1 MNFMPPTFAKKIKM
15 SQLTTTF
22 FRTLVLT
29 GLIPALQSNA
39 QSTQAVTGAITTFGG
54 YWKSTTDSMNPVKP
68 NNSHDLLAFR
78 FNNVMY
84 STGVNDAALITNSE
98 TFVAQEYQ
106 SLPIASFTG
115 TAGANTKIALG
126 QMYDGVDNGP
136 SVPPPVNSIPLYL
149 TDGVQGLNL
158 GTGVANLPAGSLSF
172 TFPTLNTTAL
182 GDSIPDVL
190 ITQIAQPTGGVDY
203 YKFTDVN
210 GNLVGDSVAIS
221 FSGIDSVGNWTGD
234 FYEASANPVPMTLT
248 ASLTKSDR
256 PIRLWAAD
264 LSTFG
269 INATNAASVEN
280 FVIRLNGN
288 SDVAFIAYNTSIG
301 VILPVTYT
309 YFNAEKIN
317 KDAVL
322 TWETAQEKNSDYFEI
337 QTSADGKSFA
347 ALGRLQAA
355 GNSSTPKSYTY
366 SDKNIKAGDH
376 FYRLKQVDIDGKSEY
391 STVRLVENNIADN
404 GNTLI
409 IAPNP
414 ASDNIHINVGQSNE
428 AKTIDIYTVDGRK
441 VYTKNLTTTE
451 GQVSVST
458 AALQAGTYIAELRST
473 NGNVEYSKFT
483 VQK

>member
-1 MNFMPPTFAKKIKM
+1 MSLMPPTFAKKYKM
-15 SQLTTTF
+15 SQLTS
-22 FRTLVLT
+22 TLFKTLAFA
-29 GLIPALQSNA
+29 GLIPTLQSNA
-39 QSTQAVTGAITTFGG
+39 QSTQAVTGAITTYGG
-54 YWKSTTDSMNPVKP
+54 YWKSLTGSINPVKP
-68 NNSHDLLAFR
+68 DNSQDLLAFR

-84 STGVNDAALITNSE
+84 STGVNDALLTLNSE
-98 TFVAQEYQ
+98 TFVPQEYQ

-115 TAGANTKIALG
+115 TPGANTKIALG

-136 SVPPPVNSIPLYL
+136 SVPPPINNIPLYL

-158 GTGVANLPAGSLSF
+158 GTGVANLPSGTLSF
-172 TFPTLNTTAL
+172 VMPTLNTTAL

-210 GNLVGDSVAIS
+210 GNIVGDSIAIS

-234 FYEASANPVPMTLT
+234 FYEASANPTPMTLT

-288 SDVAFIAYNTSIG
+288 SDVAFIAYNTGIG
-301 VILPVTYT
+301 VILPVTYS
-309 YFNAEKIN
+309 YFNAKKVN
-317 KDAVL
+317 NDAVL
-322 TWETAQEKNSDYFEI
+322 TWETAQEKNADYFEI
-337 QTSADGKSFA
+337 QTSIDGKSFT
-347 ALGRLQAA
+347 ALSRIKAA

-366 SDKNIKAGDH
+366 VDKNISTGDH
-376 FYRLKQVDIDGKSEY
+376 FYRLKQVDIDDKAEY
-391 STVRLVENNIADN
+391 SNVRLVENNAIN
-404 GNTLI
+404 QKGLLV
-409 IAPNP
+409 APNP
-414 ASDNIHINVGQSNE
+414 ASDNIRIQTGQSSE
-428 AKTIDIYTVDGRK
+428 ARILNIYTVDGRK
-441 VYTKNLTTTE
+441 VYTKNIAAAEKET
-451 GQVSVST
+451 SVST
-458 AALQAGTYIAELRST
+458 AALQSGIYIAELRGA
-473 NGNVEYSKFT
+473 NGNNEYSKFT

>member
-1 MNFMPPTFAKKIKM
+1 MKPSILSHIFKVTQA
-15 SQLTTTF
+15 TT
-22 FRTLVLT
+22 VLT
-29 GLIPALQSNA
+29 LSIIGQSNA
-39 QSTQAVTGAITTFGG
+39 QSTQAVTGAITTYGG
-54 YWKSTTDSMNPVKP
+54 YWKSTSDFFNTVKP
-68 NNSHDLLAFR
+68 DNSHDLLAFR

-84 STGVNDAALITNSE
+84 STGVNDALLSLNSE
-98 TFVAQEYQ
+98 IFVPQIYQ
-106 SLPIASFTG
+106 SLPIASFSG
-115 TAGANTKIALG
+115 TPGANTKITLG

-158 GTGVANLPAGSLSF
+158 GTGVANMPSGTLSF
-172 TFPTLNTTAL
+172 VMPTLNTTAL
-182 GDSIPDVL
+182 GDGIPDVL

-210 GNLVGDSVAIS
+210 GNLVGDSIAIS
-221 FSGIDSVGNWTGD
+221 FSGIDSIGNWTGD

-269 INATNAASVEN
+269 ITSANAANVEN

-288 SDVAFIAYNTSIG
+288 SDVAFIAYNTGIG

-309 YFNAEKIN
+309 YFNAKKVN
-317 KDAVL
+317 NDVVL
-322 TWETAQEKNSDYFEI
+322 NWETAKETNSEYFEV
-337 QTSADGKSFA
+337 QTSTDGKSFT
-347 ALGRLQAA
+347 ALGRLKAA
-355 GNSSTPKSYTY
+355 GNSSTLKSYTY
-366 SDKNIKAGDH
+366 VDKDITVGDH
-376 FYRLKQVDIDGKSEY
+376 FYRLKQVDFDGKSEY
-391 STVRLVENNIADN
+391 STVRLVENNSSDKSK
-404 GNTLI
+404 GLL

-414 ASDNIHINVGQSNE
+414 ASDNIHINIRQSRE
-428 AKTIDIYTVDGRK
+428 AQTLNIYTVDGRK
-441 VYTKNLTTTE
+441 VYTKNLTAME
-451 GQVSVST
+451 NEASVSV
-458 AALQAGTYIAELRST
+458 AAFQAGTYIAELRTT